1 MHIHNIVSVKF
12 ILCYKR
18 LNVKYLKNYC
28 SVFRRRNALWC
39 KQCYL
44 AAPLWTTRSS
54 LYVSPLGSSVCVYPS
69 DDEWIHLACVTITTH
84 CTLVNNDLFDILRM
98 YFRFRFDKALT
109 KSICLVAN
117 YRGLRVINSAMFR
130 LWLKFSLKSQ
140 TFNHNYVIMLVY
152 YLTAL
157 VFFVCGSPFQN
168 NTFFRIIFHRNVR
181 ILKLLNSVNS
191 RLWVTTMI
199 TIK

>member
-1 MHIHNIVSVKF
+1 MHILTIVSVKF

-69 DDEWIHLACVTITTH
+69 NDEWIHLACVTITTQ

-98 YFRFRFDKALT
+98 YFRFRFVKALT

-140 TFNHNYVIMLVY
+140 TFNHKLCDYACILSNSLCVEFSI
-152 YLTAL
+152 
-157 VFFVCGSPFQN
+157 VCVRVTFSKQYIFRN
-168 NTFFRIIFHRNVR
+168 NI
-181 ILKLLNSVNS
+181 S
-191 RLWVTTMI
+191 
-199 TIK
+199 